1 VGGGAAARRCPYSD
15 LAIGGVQLVLLCIVR
30 LWARARGRRR
40 GARRRGG
47 ARGGRGAA
55 AAAARARARG
65 GHAWSITSITRFLR
79 ITLIH

>member
-30 LWARARGRRR
+30 LWARARGRR
-40 GARRRGG
+40 RRRGG